1 MKGANAAVDHAH
13 DQATGIDPALAE
25 HHFELAKDGGSIR
38 LETREASATELRER
52 IRGHLRE
59 IAAAFA
65 AGDFKVP
72 ERIHGRVPP
81 GVPVLKAR
89 KDRIEY
95 DYAATERG
103 GTVRIRT
110 ADAEALDA
118 VHAFLRFQV
127 EDHRTGDA
135 TE

>member
-1 MKGANAAVDHAH
+1 
-13 DQATGIDPALAE
+13 
-25 HHFELAKDGGSIR
+25 
-38 LETREASATELRER
+38 
-52 IRGHLRE
+52 
-59 IAAAFA
+59 
-65 AGDFKVP
+65 
-72 ERIHGRVPP
+72 VPP